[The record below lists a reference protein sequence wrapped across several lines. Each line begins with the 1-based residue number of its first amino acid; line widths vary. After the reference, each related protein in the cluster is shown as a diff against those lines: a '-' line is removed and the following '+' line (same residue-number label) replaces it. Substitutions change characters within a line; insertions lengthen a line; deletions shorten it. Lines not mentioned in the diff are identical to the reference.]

1 VALRTRP
8 SRHDVAALH
17 FLDTAADLIDAYL
30 QEQPIGPEQSRR
42 LGHIRFPAALE
53 WLNTDDVIRLSA
65 NWSGEAV
72 RRRAFFSR
80 WQTRGDFLA
89 DAVVYA
95 LLREQEIPQPRHSQ
109 DATVSELVA
118 GVTDELLTN
127 LVQHP
132 RSYLVLHL
140 GPLLPRHPQLA
151 QALLPGSR
159 SAVKMWQELYR
170 KLSDEL
176 DLVLRPEWT
185 FKRLALVLQAML
197 DGFVLRY
204 RVQQGRSP
212 SYAWQGA
219 NIMADAVIALLLGAV
234 DWDLTGQ
241 QGRVALDELTR
252 RQSGPRFPSTVD

>member
-1 VALRTRP
+1 MAPLTRP

-30 QEQPIGPEQSRR
+30 QEEPIGAAQSQR
-42 LGHIRFPAALE
+42 LGHIRFPTALE
-53 WLNTDDVIRLSA
+53 WLNTDDVIRLSPSW
-65 NWSGEAV
+65 NGEAA

-89 DAVVYA
+89 DAIVYA

-109 DATVSELVA
+109 DAKVSELVT

-127 LVQHP
+127 LVRHP

-151 QALLPGSR
+151 KALLPGSR
-159 SAVKMWQELYR
+159 TAIKMWQELYLR
-170 KLSDEL
+170 LSDDL
-176 DLVLRPEWT
+176 DLVMRPEWT

-212 SYAWQGA
+212 SHTWKGA
-219 NIMADAVIALLLGAV
+219 NILADAVIALLLGAV

-241 QGRVALDELTR
+241 QGRDALDELTR
-252 RQSGPRFPSTVD
+252 RR